1 MKKFMRLA
9 SVGLACMMCI
19 VAGNLAAFA
28 APTVTQYIANVDFS
42 TYEEGDTIES
52 TADFTANASV
62 FQGATD
68 MELTVVKDPIDG
80 ETNVLK
86 MEYMS
91 ADSVPTAREAALIGR
106 GTYTGTLETAFMI
119 TSDNSAEGRWS
130 FCGIDVANVT
140 NQKLTLCSSQ
150 TIDLELNRWYYLTA
164 AVAYTAE
171 TTSITCYLDG
181 EQVITYSTASV
192 TTSRYNQTRMSFVKM
207 GKTTGTGEVYVKYWR
222 AISLNN
228 YGTTAAAVDNATLT
242 SPAGPVEVS
251 FDSPVLPQTVKAEN
265 VQITSMLDGVEVP
278 EFTVTP
284 KLNADGNATGM
295 TIAFAEDL
303 LNDNSYTVGLSGIVD
318 TYGYNVTA
326 DEEKMTFNA
335 PAADY
340 VYSFGDIRL
349 YQGIGSTRTEIQA
362 LEAGLVSVEIPVTNE
377 GAKTRAV
384 TLVVAVYEGDTLT
397 DIQYVTYN
405 MPGAETV
412 TVSAGCLLEEVTANT
427 RLDVMMWKTATDAE
441 PLMDKV
447 TLTK

>member
-1 MKKFMRLA
+1 
-9 SVGLACMMCI
+9 
-19 VAGNLAAFA
+19 
-28 APTVTQYIANVDFS
+28 
-42 TYEEGDTIES
+42 
-52 TADFTANASV
+52 
-62 FQGATD
+62 
-68 MELTVVKDPIDG
+68 
-80 ETNVLK
+80 
-86 MEYMS
+86 
-91 ADSVPTAREAALIGR
+91 
-106 GTYTGTLETAFMI
+106 
-119 TSDNSAEGRWS
+119 
-130 FCGIDVANVT
+130 
-140 NQKLTLCSSQ
+140 
-150 TIDLELNRWYYLTA
+150 
-164 AVAYTAE
+164 
-171 TTSITCYLDG
+171 
-181 EQVITYSTASV
+181 
-192 TTSRYNQTRMSFVKM
+192 M
-207 GKTTGTGEVYVKYWR
+207 GKTVGTGEVYVKYWR

-228 YGTTAAAVDNATLT
+228 YGTTAAAVDNTTLT
-242 SPAGPVEVS
+242 NAAGPVEVS
-251 FDSPVLPQTVKAEN
+251 FDSPVMPQTVKAEN

-278 EFTVTP
+278 EYTITP

-318 TYGYNVTA
+318 TFGYNVTA

-349 YQGIGSTRTEIQA
+349 YQGIGSTRTEIQS